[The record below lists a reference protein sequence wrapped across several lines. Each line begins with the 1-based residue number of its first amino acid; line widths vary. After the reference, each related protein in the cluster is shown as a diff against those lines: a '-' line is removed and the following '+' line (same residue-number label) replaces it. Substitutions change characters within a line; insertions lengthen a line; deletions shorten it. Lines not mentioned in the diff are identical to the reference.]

1 MKLTLIPMTGRVQDD
16 RLYSLRGCHALLE
29 RKAVKQFDNKKEF
42 EAALLAAMR
51 ELLLADRLEALD
63 GRISY
68 VLTLELL
75 P

>member
-1 MKLTLIPMTGRVQDD
+1 
-16 RLYSLRGCHALLE
+16 
-29 RKAVKQFDNKKEF
+29 VKQFDNKKEF